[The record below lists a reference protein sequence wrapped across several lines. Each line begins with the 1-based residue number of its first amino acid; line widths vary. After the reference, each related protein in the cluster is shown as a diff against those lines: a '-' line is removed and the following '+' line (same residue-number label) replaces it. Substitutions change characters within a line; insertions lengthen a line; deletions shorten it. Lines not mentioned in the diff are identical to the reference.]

1 MINGYIIVDD
11 DELNSIDIMEVNN
24 VDKNGVKYQEDVYYI
39 GNSVR
44 FKIDDL
50 IKYNQCSL
58 AARDIYTLILSKLKN
73 NTNVLNITR
82 KEIKSILNVSDASIS
97 RSIKELLDIGLLKL
111 KDKDIYVIPINKVYK
126 GNVNKIIKAIKEE
139 KEREEQIKREE
150 ESKNSINYISNLRKL
165 KLKKK

>member
-1 MINGYIIVDD
+1 MINGCIIVDD
-11 DELNSIDIMEVNN
+11 DELNSVDIMEVNN

-58 AARDIYTLILSKLKN
+58 VARDIYTLILSKLKN

-139 KEREEQIKREE
+139 KEREEQIKKEE

>member
-1 MINGYIIVDD
+1 MINGYINVDD

-24 VDKNGVKYQEDVYYI
+24 VDKNGVKYQEDIYYI
-39 GNSVR
+39 GDSVR

-82 KEIKSILNVSDASIS
+82 KEIKSVLNVSDASIS
-97 RSIKELLDIGLLKL
+97 RSIKELLDIGLLRL
-111 KDKDIYVIPINKVYK
+111 KDKDTYVIPINKVYK
-126 GNVNKIIKAIKEE
+126 GNVNKIIKRYKEE
-139 KEREEQIKREE
+139 KEREEQIKREQ
-150 ESKNSINYISNLRKL
+150 ESKNSTEYLSNLRKL
-165 KLKKK
+165 KLKRK